1 MPPGRDD
8 TLTEHLP
15 PDAAGLTRAAA
26 FLASGALVAF
36 PTETVYGLGADA
48 RQGSAVAAIYEAKG
62 RPAFNP
68 LIVHLADAQ
77 AADIFVLWTPQAR
90 QLADAF
96 WPGPLTLVLPL
107 RPTNGLS
114 PLVTAGL
121 ETVAIRVPAHPV
133 AQALLAAFDGPVAA
147 PSANPSG
154 RISPTTPAHVIAG
167 LDGRIAAV
175 VEGASCDVGVES
187 TIIGFAEGHAVLL
200 REGGLPREQIEQVL
214 GQRLGARSDAEVTAP
229 GQLVSHYA
237 PRGAVRLN
245 ATAARK
251 GEQLLGFGDVAG
263 TLNLSPDGDLVEA
276 AANLFAHLHQLDAL
290 GGPIAVAPIPMTGLG
305 RAINDRL
312 IRAAAPRD

>member
-1 MPPGRDD
+1 
-8 TLTEHLP
+8 
-15 PDAAGLTRAAA
+15 
-26 FLASGALVAF
+26 
-36 PTETVYGLGADA
+36 
-48 RQGSAVAAIYEAKG
+48 
-62 RPAFNP
+62 
-68 LIVHLADAQ
+68 
-77 AADIFVLWTPQAR
+77 
-90 QLADAF
+90 
-96 WPGPLTLVLPL
+96 
-107 RPTNGLS
+107 
-114 PLVTAGL
+114 
-121 ETVAIRVPAHPV
+121 
-133 AQALLAAFDGPVAA
+133 
-147 PSANPSG
+147 
-154 RISPTTPAHVIAG
+154 
-167 LDGRIAAV
+167 
-175 VEGASCDVGVES
+175 VES